1 MKTECYDSSKQQLF
15 KFPLAH
21 THAAAREER
30 IKTRAVSAKTTNEVS
45 VQIKL

>member
-21 THAAAREER
+21 THAGAREER
-30 IKTRAVSAKTTNEVS
+30 IRAVSAKTTNEVS